1 MTHPIDDDPMTDQRK
16 AAIANA
22 TRAQQNC
29 NELIRDMVDSDL
41 PTPEL
46 MYRIAL
52 MMAQTAQV
60 FATLDLADAT
70 REQTAALEAIDE
82 GRRLGR

>member
-16 AAIANA
+16 AAIA

>member
-1 MTHPIDDDPMTDQRK
+1 MTHPIDDDPMTVNRR

-22 TRAQQNC
+22 TNAQQNI
-29 NELIRDMVDSDL
+29 NRIFEEMPEQVDTTVIVVMSSV
-41 PTPEL
+41 
-46 MYRIAL
+46 IAEC
-52 MMAQTAQV
+52 AQV